1 MHPPQHSPETIM
13 AQAQALIERAQADLA
28 SSEVLL
34 RSQGLDPQKVRETM
48 QDQLTAEGWQQ
59 AQQAFQAD
67 MEAVE
72 QDVREEAARRG
83 LRALTRGGWSG
94 RGRPSPRGRALR
106 GLAAVICPWRNT
118 RGRGTGALVRRTCTG
133 PHRERAPPGTGLFT
147 KFRGLAGV

>member
-72 QDVREEAARRG
+72 QDVREEAARRSFAAPG
-83 LRALTRGGWSG
+83 
-94 RGRPSPRGRALR
+94 PS
-106 GLAAVICPWRNT
+106 
-118 RGRGTGALVRRTCTG
+118 TGAGRR
-133 PHRERAPPGTGLFT
+133 RRSMI
-147 KFRGLAGV
+147 